1 MSVYESAVR
10 PLLFRLDAERAHNL
24 TLRASEIGGRSAVVR
39 RAAGR
44 AFTVRDP
51 RLETTLAG
59 IPLANPIGLAAGFD
73 KNARAIGML
82 GALGFGHLEIGSVS
96 ADASDGNP
104 KPRLFR
110 IPQDRGIVVAYGVPN
125 DGAAVV
131 RERLDGPR
139 RVPVG
144 LNLVKTNDPARP
156 AAGPEVYEDYAASFR
171 ALQDRSDYVA
181 LNLSCPNSA
190 ADRDFFDELPRI
202 DALLTQLAACDPHV
216 PVILKLKPTRDAGVL
231 REIVAI
237 ADGHPFVAG
246 FAINLPAG
254 KPDDLNL
261 SSPRA
266 SLERMPGAV
275 GGPPVE
281 QYVNAIL
288 ATLRS
293 IIGDGSRYD
302 LIAAGGVSTADSAY
316 RKLQLGATAVQL
328 YTGLVYHGPRLV
340 KDILEG
346 LVALLER
353 DGLTLR
359 DLNPPQVLLEPVVLE
374 LAWRGEGRDLGEAAG
389 GVERAGFDQVVAGV
403 EEEAGEALLARPRL
417 RGGDQDAASTEAAV
431 LRQDEDAGELTRRV
445 HAQATG
451 GLGGGGAQDEEGSQA
466 GARELLERQVD
477 LLLVGGPAEVPHG
490 ELGEVLAQ
498 QLDGI
503 AALDRFGADG
513 PHGVHI
519 RVQRDERRHAR
530 LLRKQGDQVVR
541 RTRGSSAASRMS
553 AIALETTTRID
564 ATITIAC
571 RTGKLRASTAP
582 GISR

>member
-1 MSVYESAVR
+1 MIGAIMRVYESAVR

-24 TLRASEIGGRSAVVR
+24 TLRASELGGRSSVVR

-59 IPLANPIGLAAGFD
+59 IPLSNPIGLAAGFD

-110 IPQDRGIVVAYGVPN
+110 IPQDEGIVVAYGVPN
-125 DGAAVV
+125 DGASVI
-131 RERLDGPR
+131 RERLESPR

-156 AAGPEVYEDYAASFR
+156 AAGPEVYEDYAASFS

-202 DALLTQLAACDPHV
+202 DELLARLAHCDPRV

-261 SSPRA
+261 TSPRA

-281 QYVNAIL
+281 AYVNAIL
-288 ATLRS
+288 TTLRDLT
-293 IIGDGSRYD
+293 GDRYD
-302 LIAAGGVSTADSAY
+302 LIAAGGVSTAESAY

-328 YTGLVYHGPRLV
+328 YTGLVYHGPALV
-340 KDILEG
+340 KDILTG
-346 LVALLER
+346 LLALLDR
-353 DGLTLR
+353 DGVTLA
-359 DLNPPQVLLEPVVLE
+359 DLHPQRTLK
-374 LAWRGEGRDLGEAAG
+374 
-389 GVERAGFDQVVAGV
+389 GV
-403 EEEAGEALLARPRL
+403 
-417 RGGDQDAASTEAAV
+417 
-431 LRQDEDAGELTRRV
+431 
-445 HAQATG
+445 
-451 GLGGGGAQDEEGSQA
+451 
-466 GARELLERQVD
+466 
-477 LLLVGGPAEVPHG
+477 
-490 ELGEVLAQ
+490 
-498 QLDGI
+498 
-503 AALDRFGADG
+503 
-513 PHGVHI
+513 
-519 RVQRDERRHAR
+519 
-530 LLRKQGDQVVR
+530 
-541 RTRGSSAASRMS
+541 
-553 AIALETTTRID
+553 
-564 ATITIAC
+564 
-571 RTGKLRASTAP
+571 
-582 GISR
+582 